1 MTKPTWIIG
10 DIEIYQIVELRDAGK
25 LIQEFIK
32 QAAPE
37 NLKKIDWLY
46 PNYIDNSG
54 NMKSY
59 VQSFLIKSENRNILI
74 DTCNGNNKTRT
85 DLPEWRN
92 LDTNYLNEF
101 YKAGIID

>member
-1 MTKPTWIIG
+1 M
-10 DIEIYQIVELRDAGK
+10 
-25 LIQEFIK
+25 IQSTLKEATAVNIK
-32 QAAPE
+32 
-37 NLKKIDWLY
+37 KVSWLY
-46 PNYIDNSG
+46 PYFADQSG
-54 NMKSY
+54 NLESF
-59 VQSFLIKSENRNILI
+59 VQSFLVKSEGKNILI